1 MLIITQVL
9 FLIFFQTN
17 VSHGSRRQ
25 RAQALNQWAQWC
37 KIELLKATQC
47 DCKKSTTG
55 HNNLLLKCACGHTS
69 QKNYKLQKFL
79 HFCCEFSFESYFTW
93 HFIITIS
100 EKIGRFESLLCY
112 VLVTLNCILK
122 IAPGLFKIAPGSCQ
136 IPVNQAQVWNEK
148 CPWFPLA
155 YLKAVC
161 FISLSCRL

>member
-47 DCKKSTTG
+47 ACKNQQQGTTICCQNAPVAMR
-55 HNNLLLKCACGHTS
+55 HKKITNYKNSYILLWIFLRELFHLTLHKNYFWENWSLCVLTLLL
-69 QKNYKLQKFL
+69 
-79 HFCCEFSFESYFTW
+79 
-93 HFIITIS
+93 
-100 EKIGRFESLLCY
+100 
-112 VLVTLNCILK
+112 LVTLNCILK

-136 IPVNQAQVWNEK
+136 IPMNQARFWNEK

-155 YLKAVC
+155 YFKAVC